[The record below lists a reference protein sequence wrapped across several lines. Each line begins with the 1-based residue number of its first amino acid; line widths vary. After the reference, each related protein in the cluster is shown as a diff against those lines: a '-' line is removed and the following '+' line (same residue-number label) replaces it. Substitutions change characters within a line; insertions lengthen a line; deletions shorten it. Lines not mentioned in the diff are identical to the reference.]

1 MIYEAL
7 YILKE
12 EVNSY
17 LASQGL
23 QEDVVL
29 ENIAFLDSESEAMQ
43 PVTDKVVLTLLNL
56 NEEATLRNFPNNRVE
71 NNKVMIRNNKISLN
85 LYILFSSNKTGYD
98 ISLKYLSKVLEFFQG
113 KHIFTQSNTNFNHN
127 DPTLATMGDFRYTLE
142 LYTPTFENLN
152 YIWGTL
158 GGRQLP
164 SALYK
169 MSLVVIERDVTL
181 SEAPEISEITLN
193 GYVSTTTDML

>member
-7 YILKE
+7 YILIGE
-12 EVNSY
+12 LNSY

-23 QEDVVL
+23 DEDVVL
-29 ENIAFLDSESEAMQ
+29 DNIAFVENESEATPSMAN
-43 PVTDKVVLTLLNL
+43 KVVLTLLNL
-56 NEEATLRNFPNNRVE
+56 NEEVTMRNLPNNRIE
-71 NNKVMIRNNKISLN
+71 SNKIAYRNNKINLN

-98 ISLKYLSKVLEFFQG
+98 ISLKYLSRILEFFQG
-113 KHIFTQSNTNFNHN
+113 KSVFTQANTNFEHS
-127 DPTLATMGDFRYTLE
+127 DPILSAMGDFRYTLE

-169 MSLVVIERDVTL
+169 MSLVVIDR
-181 SEAPEISEITLN
+181 EATLN
-193 GYVSTTTDML
+193 ESPKIIENIGNISVNNPV

>member
-7 YILKE
+7 YILVGE
-12 EVNSY
+12 LNSY

-29 ENIAFLDSESEAMQ
+29 DNIAFVENEPDSNQ
-43 PVTDKVVLTLLNL
+43 PMTDKVILTLLNL
-56 NEEATLRNFPNNRVE
+56 NEEVTMRNLPNNRVQ
-71 NNKVMIRNNKISLN
+71 NNKVAYRNNKINLN

-98 ISLKYLSKVLEFFQG
+98 ISLKYLSRVLEFFQG
-113 KHIFTQSNTNFNHN
+113 KSIFTQANTNFDHS
-127 DPTLATMGDFRYTLE
+127 DPILSAMGDFRYTLE

-158 GGRQLP
+158 GGKQLP
-164 SALYK
+164 CALYK
-169 MSLVVIERDVTL
+169 MSLVVIDREATL
-181 SEAPEISEITLN
+181 AESPQIMENSGTIIVNNPI
-193 GYVSTTTDML
+193 

>member
-7 YILKE
+7 YILIGE
-12 EVNSY
+12 LNSY

-23 QEDVVL
+23 DEDVVL
-29 ENIAFLDSESEAMQ
+29 DNIAFVENESESTPPMAN
-43 PVTDKVVLTLLNL
+43 KVVLTLLNL
-56 NEEATLRNFPNNRVE
+56 NEEVTMRNLPNNRIE
-71 NNKVMIRNNKISLN
+71 SNKIAYRNNKINLN

-98 ISLKYLSKVLEFFQG
+98 VSLKYLSRILEFFQG
-113 KHIFTQSNTNFNHN
+113 KSVFTQANTNFEHS
-127 DPTLATMGDFRYTLE
+127 DPILGAMGDFRYTLE

-169 MSLVVIERDVTL
+169 MSLVVIDR
-181 SEAPEISEITLN
+181 EATLN
-193 GYVSTTTDML
+193 ESPKITENIGNISVNPV

>member
-7 YILKE
+7 SILIGE
-12 EVNSY
+12 LNSY

-23 QEDVVL
+23 DEDVVL
-29 ENIAFLDSESEAMQ
+29 DNIAFVENESEATPSMAN
-43 PVTDKVVLTLLNL
+43 KVVLTLLNL
-56 NEEATLRNFPNNRVE
+56 NEEVTMRNLPNNRIE
-71 NNKVMIRNNKISLN
+71 SNKIAYRNNKINLN

-98 ISLKYLSKVLEFFQG
+98 ISLKYLSRILEFFQG
-113 KHIFTQSNTNFNHN
+113 KSVFTQANTNFEHS
-127 DPTLATMGDFRYTLE
+127 DPILSAMGDFRYTLE

-152 YIWGTL
+152 YIGGTL

-169 MSLVVIERDVTL
+169 MSLVVIDR
-181 SEAPEISEITLN
+181 EATLN
-193 GYVSTTTDML
+193 ESPKIIENIGNISVNNPV

>member
-7 YILKE
+7 YILIGE
-12 EVNSY
+12 LNSY
-17 LASQGL
+17 LSSQGL
-23 QEDVVL
+23 DEDVVL
-29 ENIAFLDSESEAMQ
+29 DNIAFVENESDSTQ
-43 PVTDKVVLTLLNL
+43 PMADKIVLTLLNL
-56 NEEATLRNFPNNRVE
+56 NEEVTMRNLPNNRVE
-71 NNKVMIRNNKISLN
+71 NNKVAYRNNKINLN

-98 ISLKYLSKVLEFFQG
+98 ISLKYLSRTLEFFQG
-113 KHIFTQSNTNFNHN
+113 KNVFTQANTNFDHS
-127 DPTLATMGDFRYTLE
+127 DPILSAMGDFRYTLE

-169 MSLVVIERDVTL
+169 MSLVVIDRET
-181 SEAPEISEITLN
+181 TLN
-193 GYVSTTTDML
+193 ESSQITQNSGNILVNNPI

>member
-7 YILKE
+7 YILIGE
-12 EVNSY
+12 LNSY
-17 LASQGL
+17 LLSQGL
-23 QEDVVL
+23 NEDVIL
-29 ENIAFLDSESEAMQ
+29 DNIAFVENEQDSTQ
-43 PVTDKVVLTLLNL
+43 PMADKIVLTLLNL
-56 NEEATLRNFPNNRVE
+56 NEEVTMRNLPNNRVE
-71 NNKVMIRNNKISLN
+71 NNKVAYRNNKINLN

-98 ISLKYLSKVLEFFQG
+98 SSLKYLSRILEFFQG
-113 KHIFTQSNTNFNHN
+113 KNVFTQANTNFDHS
-127 DPTLATMGDFRYTLE
+127 DPILSAMGDFRYTLE

-169 MSLVVIERDVTL
+169 MSLVVIDRET
-181 SEAPEISEITLN
+181 TLN
-193 GYVSTTTDML
+193 ESSQITQNSGNILVNNPI

>member
-7 YILKE
+7 YILIGE
-12 EVNSY
+12 LNSY

-23 QEDVVL
+23 DEDVVL
-29 ENIAFLDSESEAMQ
+29 DNIAFVENESESTPSMAN
-43 PVTDKVVLTLLNL
+43 KVVLTLLNL
-56 NEEATLRNFPNNRVE
+56 NEEVTMRNLPNNRVE
-71 NNKVMIRNNKISLN
+71 SNKIAYRNNKINLN

-98 ISLKYLSKVLEFFQG
+98 ISLKYLSRILEFFQG
-113 KHIFTQSNTNFNHN
+113 KSVFTQANTNFEHS
-127 DPTLATMGDFRYTLE
+127 DPILATMGDFRYTLE

-169 MSLVVIERDVTL
+169 MSLVVIDR
-181 SEAPEISEITLN
+181 EATLN
-193 GYVSTTTDML
+193 ESPKIIENIGNISVNNPV

>member
-7 YILKE
+7 YILTE
-12 EVNSY
+12 ELNSY
-17 LASQGL
+17 LESVDL
-23 QEDVVL
+23 NKDVIL
-29 ENIAFLDSESEAMQ
+29 DNIAFLDNEQDATQ
-43 PVTDKVVLTLLNL
+43 PMSDKVVLTLLNL

-71 NNKVMIRNNKISLN
+71 NNRQAYRNNKISLN
-85 LYILFSSNKTGYD
+85 LYILFSSNKNGYD
-98 ISLKYLSKVLEFFQG
+98 QSLRYLSRVLEFFQG
-113 KHIFTQSNTNFNHN
+113 KNIFTQSNTNFSHS
-127 DPTLATMGDFRYTLE
+127 DPTLMALGDFRYTLE

-169 MSLVVIERDVTL
+169 MSLVVIDRENTL
-181 SEAPEISEITLN
+181 QESPLITESSAIINTNL
-193 GYVSTTTDML
+193 

>member
-7 YILKE
+7 HILMGE
-12 EVNSY
+12 LNSY

-23 QEDVVL
+23 DEDVIL
-29 ENIAFLDSESEAMQ
+29 DNIAFVENEPDSIQ
-43 PVTDKVVLTLLNL
+43 PMTNKVVLTLLNL
-56 NEEATLRNFPNNRVE
+56 NEEVTMRNLPNNRLE
-71 NNKVMIRNNKISLN
+71 NNKVAYRNNKINLN

-98 ISLKYLSKVLEFFQG
+98 ISLKYLSKLLEFFQG
-113 KHIFTQSNTNFNHN
+113 KNVFTQANTNFDNSN
-127 DPTLATMGDFRYTLE
+127 PILSAMGDFRYTLE

-158 GGRQLP
+158 GGKQYP

-169 MSLVVIERDVTL
+169 MSLVVIDQEKTLTESPLVTQN
-181 SEAPEISEITLN
+181 SGNIIVNNPI
-193 GYVSTTTDML
+193 

>member
-7 YILKE
+7 SILIGE
-12 EVNSY
+12 LNSY

-23 QEDVVL
+23 DEDVVL
-29 ENIAFLDSESEAMQ
+29 DNIAFVENESEATPSMAN
-43 PVTDKVVLTLLNL
+43 KVVLTLLNL
-56 NEEATLRNFPNNRVE
+56 NEEVTMRNLPNNRIE
-71 NNKVMIRNNKISLN
+71 SNKIAYRNNKINLN

-98 ISLKYLSKVLEFFQG
+98 ISLKYLSRILEFFQG
-113 KHIFTQSNTNFNHN
+113 KSVFTQANTNFEHS
-127 DPTLATMGDFRYTLE
+127 DPILSAMGDFRYTLE

-169 MSLVVIERDVTL
+169 MSLVVIDR
-181 SEAPEISEITLN
+181 EATLN
-193 GYVSTTTDML
+193 ESPKIIENIGNISVNNPV